1 MESSKAVG
9 DSGAS
14 CSTFCSDSDNA
25 AVSLERGG
33 RSGTLCEQLASAQP
47 TPRSTTQQSARR
59 EWGCWRAS
67 WRSVKGHGKE
77 VVAATSTTSLGIH
90 GEIETQAK
98 ALRMLAQMREGA
110 WNVERAAVAE
120 HVAVSGYK
128 PLERRMEQLE
138 VRVTAHAEAEIEA
151 RIERW
156 KSHMAELP
164 GWDADS
170 AELAAEAAEAAT
182 VTSSTLLS
190 HGSELA
196 HVDVAV

>member
-1 MESSKAVG
+1 MSDPGV
-9 DSGAS
+9 S

-25 AVSLERGG
+25 AVSLERRG

-47 TPRSTTQQSARR
+47 TPRSTTQQSSRR

-67 WRSVKGHGKE
+67 WPSVKRHGKE
-77 VVAATSTTSLGIH
+77 VVAATSTTSLRIH

-120 HVAVSGYK
+120 HVAVSGWK

-138 VRVTAHAEAEIEA
+138 ARFTAHTRPRSRLGLNGGRVTW
-151 RIERW
+151 R
-156 KSHMAELP
+156 SSP
-164 GWDADS
+164 GCGADG
-170 AELAAEAAEAAT
+170 AELAAGAAT

-196 HVDVAV
+196 QFDELARPRLRG